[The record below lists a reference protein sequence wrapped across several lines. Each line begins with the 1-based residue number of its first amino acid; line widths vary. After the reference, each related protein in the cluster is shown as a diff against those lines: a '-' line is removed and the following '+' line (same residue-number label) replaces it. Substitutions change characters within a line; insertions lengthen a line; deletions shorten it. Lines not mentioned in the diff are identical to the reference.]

1 MLIWYLLYSI
11 YKLDVSTIIR
21 SNVVC
26 ACDQL
31 CEIDCRTHEKR
42 SKQLSCTTHNYWW
55 WNRRYHWFT
64 FLNFHKQWALYHP
77 WFKDIYVNRWWHC
90 QFLLG
95 MINVAFIS
103 TNNLKDGPGNNESIH
118 NAKYFTNRAA
128 LYCAIIH
135 NSYDVNL
142 TWPIISWLIAL
153 ENSTNNYN
161 VTNYAIKI
169 KTTSW
174 YVILD
179 SQEYHKV
186 ILLIIS
192 FSINNNIRII
202 ASYQERIHIYGF
214 VDIYTMRTTLMTLDT
229 I

>member
-1 MLIWYLLYSI
+1 MSIVSSLI
-11 YKLDVSTIIR
+11 D
-21 SNVVC
+21 
-26 ACDQL
+26 
-31 CEIDCRTHEKR
+31 
-42 SKQLSCTTHNYWW
+42 
-55 WNRRYHWFT
+55 
-64 FLNFHKQWALYHP
+64 
-77 WFKDIYVNRWWHC
+77 RWWHC

-95 MINVAFIS
+95 MINVTFIS

-169 KTTSW
+169 KTTSL

-192 FSINNNIRII
+192 FSINNNIRIWYALLQVI
-202 ASYQERIHIYGF
+202 KKEFISMALLIFIPWEPH
-214 VDIYTMRTTLMTLDT
+214 
-229 I
+229 

>member
-1 MLIWYLLYSI
+1 
-11 YKLDVSTIIR
+11 
-21 SNVVC
+21 
-26 ACDQL
+26 
-31 CEIDCRTHEKR
+31 
-42 SKQLSCTTHNYWW
+42 
-55 WNRRYHWFT
+55 
-64 FLNFHKQWALYHP
+64 
-77 WFKDIYVNRWWHC
+77 
-90 QFLLG
+90 
-95 MINVAFIS
+95 MINVTFIS

-128 LYCAIIH
+128 LSCAIIH
-135 NSYDVNL
+135 NDYDVNL

-192 FSINNNIRII
+192 FSINNNIRIPYCKLSRKN
-202 ASYQERIHIYGF
+202 SYLWLCWYLYHENHIN
-214 VDIYTMRTTLMTLDT
+214 DIRHHLIT
-229 I
+229 ILFLSKDFGMKNKGLQYISHFIST